1 MADELPPPADD
12 SELPLADF
20 PAVLVREIVAGIRCN
35 LDRERAEKFGD
46 TWREE
51 IQLLGPLPPPL
62 PLLLVPRSNG
72 APVFH
77 CALSNWRTHPYYL
90 QASTHAARFFG
101 SYDGGWYF
109 VSLGQ
114 TEDHFLLNLEDP
126 DLFFRLPDR
135 RSRGLIVLH
144 PFPLEP
150 TLWEDKIVIVAATL
164 SRQPTERGC
173 VAAGIIGYLP
183 ICQDYDI
190 REIAFWGMG
199 DGEREISYTFREKD
213 PDLKVEDLLY
223 SHVDEAFLF
232 LTRGEHIHEFH
243 QPIFPLEH
251 TNQEV
256 VRFQQR
262 RGDGDGP
269 AEVRNATN
277 AKWEFEAEHHWAE
290 LPALEGRILFVGKGC
305 SRSYEVAH
313 GYPGMEGI
321 YFLDDLCFYDPMI
334 VFRARAQ
341 RR

>member
-1 MADELPPPADD
+1 MVEWQGVNTKIWIKLTGTNA
-12 SELPLADF
+12 SF
-20 PAVLVREIVAGIRCN
+20 KIIST
-35 LDRERAEKFGD
+35 GD
-46 TWREE
+46 A
-51 IQLLGPLPPPL
+51 Q
-62 PLLLVPRSNG
+62 
-72 APVFH
+72 
-77 CALSNWRTHPYYL
+77 
-90 QASTHAARFFG
+90 
-101 SYDGGWYF
+101 
-109 VSLGQ
+109 
-114 TEDHFLLNLEDP
+114 DHFLLNLEDP

-232 LTRGEHIHEFH
+232 LTRGEHTHEFH

-269 AEVRNATN
+269 VVARYLVQSRGKLLMVVRFGNHQLLWPTSEFRVFQAEVRNATN
-277 AKWEFEAEHHWAE
+277 AQWEFEAEHHWAE

-341 RR
+341 RRYLCNDCQEFARRLLARTQNQRTRFLDEHLAHKEQELL